1 MNFKSGRGPTT
12 TWPARVLHSPPA
24 WKRPGTVQSPRNAI
38 SLRLWRSARQEV
50 RTSETCSLPSLP
62 RLLLL
67 TMAAVAVER
76 AVAEAVA
83 KARAREEALRQAV
96 ARAAKTV
103 AKVSDSLA
111 VQLKPRTADLF
122 VSATTTQRSIARRPD
137 APSFIVA
144 ASVSAAILCLDALAM
159 LLGLPQRP
167 RAVALGCEGGQGRP
181 LHLPPAP
188 RFHRSLQPLHLTI
201 RFSLLCHLPLQF
213 QHRGNTVRFTFLQDQ
228 SVNRI

>member
-1 MNFKSGRGPTT
+1 
-12 TWPARVLHSPPA
+12 
-24 WKRPGTVQSPRNAI
+24 
-38 SLRLWRSARQEV
+38 
-50 RTSETCSLPSLP
+50 
-62 RLLLL
+62 
-67 TMAAVAVER
+67 MAAVAVER

-83 KARAREEALRQAV
+83 KARAREEALQQAV